1 MMSVH
6 IRNFGM
12 TADSKEV
19 HLYTLESVSG
29 MRVSVTDLGGMLQEV
44 SVPDGKGGF
53 IDVALGYDGASG
65 YLRFGGSL
73 GAIIGRNANR
83 IAGAS
88 FDLGGTTHRLTN
100 NDGENNIHSGPHV
113 WRKRLWDVAE
123 DPKDDP
129 DGGASITFG
138 LVSRDGDQGF
148 PGTADVRAT
157 YTLHPDWRLELA
169 LEAQVTKTTIVNLT
183 SHAYWNLNGHASG
196 SVLRHSFSL
205 DADAYTPVGKGLIP
219 TGEIAPVE
227 GTPYDLRESTNFEN
241 RLYAL
246 PDGLDTNFVLKN
258 DERLEKVATLV
269 GDETGVS
276 MDLYTDAPGLQV
288 YTGCGLKARGKG
300 GAHYKAFDGVALEP
314 QFFPDAIHHKN
325 FPQPIYAPGHPFVSR
340 MVFAFG
346 LR

>member
-88 FDLGGTTHRLTN
+88 FDLGGTTHRLAN

-148 PGTADVRAT
+148 PGAADVRAT

-269 GDETGVS
+269 GDETGIS

-288 YTGCGLKARGKG
+288 YTGGGLKARGKG
-300 GAHYKAFDGVALEP
+300 GAH
-314 QFFPDAIHHKN
+314 
-325 FPQPIYAPGHPFVSR
+325 
-340 MVFAFG
+340 
-346 LR
+346 